1 VCWQQRTPF
10 ELKQEEKTPGDM
22 KKKLTIV
29 VVLVLAA
36 AALISF
42 SSGSDSNPYTTSY
55 YRHINEL
62 REGQQLLLTAIEGSD
77 PGREA
82 DRQRIGAMLKA
93 CRYQMK
99 QADFW
104 LRYLEPVSYK
114 KINGPLPVEWETEV
128 FEKFEPPYRRDGA
141 GLTLAY
147 QYLEETELNRD
158 TLARLIRSSLEGI
171 RAYTAD
177 SITRNL
183 EDYHHFFL
191 CNRLFLLNLAA
202 LYTTGFECP
211 DTGQVLPELRMMLSG
226 VSGIYAVFNESF
238 PATALTTD
246 YLDLYDRTKA
256 FAARPVAYNDF
267 DHYTFIRDYVNPLY
281 GLNQEM
287 IRQYQVHSRSMVDYS
302 LNKQANSIFDKAV
315 YNGSSPRGIFL
326 RVKDAADLAEIDRVG
341 KLLFYDPLLSGNN
354 LRSCASC
361 HKPEAYFTDNVTAT
375 ALQFSRKDFLPRN
388 TPSLVNAVYNHLIML
403 DGSHITLQ
411 NQTRGVMTNPEEMGG
426 KEEEILRKVLSCATY
441 KSAFS
446 RLLRYTPQEPE
457 ITMDHIIS
465 ALTTYYG
472 KFSNYYAPFDEA
484 MNEGK
489 SLDEAARRG
498 FNLFMGKAQCGTC
511 HFVPQFNGV
520 KPPYIGSEFEVLGVP
535 ADSGYRQL
543 SPDKG
548 RYQVNPAKETL
559 HAFRTG
565 TVRNVAHTAPYMH
578 NGVFNTLEQVID
590 FYDAGG
596 GQGKGLT
603 VDNQTL
609 SAEPLHLTAQEKKEL
624 IAFMRSLDEKI
635 LLEKPPQ
642 KLPLSKDRR
651 LNSRKVGG
659 VY

>member
-1 VCWQQRTPF
+1 MI
-10 ELKQEEKTPGDM
+10 PGDM
-22 KKKLTIV
+22 KKKLSIIT
-29 VVLVLAA
+29 LLLLSAA
-36 AALISF
+36 LLISF
-42 SSGSDSNPYTTSY
+42 NSSNDTNNNTYTTY
-55 YRHINEL
+55 YYKHINEL
-62 REGQQLLLTAIEGSD
+62 RQGQETLLKAIEESD
-77 PGREA
+77 LHEEKTRA
-82 DRQRIGAMLKA
+82 QIGVMLQG

-104 LRYLEPVSYK
+104 LRYLEPISYK

-128 FEKFEPPYRRDGA
+128 FEKFEKPYKRDGA

-147 QYLEETELNRD
+147 QYLEEGQVNHD

-171 RAYTAD
+171 EAYTAD

-183 EDYHHFFL
+183 KDYHHFFL

-211 DTGQVLPELRMMLSG
+211 DTGQVLPELRIMLSG
-226 VSGIYAVFNESF
+226 VSGIYQVFNESF
-238 PATALTTD
+238 PATPLTAA
-246 YLDLYDRTKA
+246 YLDLYNRTQT
-256 FAARPVAYNDF
+256 FAAQQVAYYNF
-267 DHYTFIRDYVNPLY
+267 DHFSFIRDYVNPLY
-281 GLNQEM
+281 RLNQEM
-287 IRQYQVHSRSMVDYS
+287 IRQYRVSSKSMVDYS
-302 LNKQANSIFDKAV
+302 LNKNANSIFDKTV
-315 YNGSSPRGIFL
+315 YNGSSPKGLFL
-326 RVKDAADLAEIDRVG
+326 RVKDSADLQEIDRIG

-361 HKPEAYFTDNVTAT
+361 HKPEACFTDNSIPA
-375 ALQFSRKDFLPRN
+375 ALQFNQKDFLPRN

-411 NQTRGVMTNPEEMGG
+411 NQTRAVITNPKEMGG
-426 KEEEILRKVLSCATY
+426 KEEEVLQKVLSCATY
-441 KSAFS
+441 KKAFS
-446 RLLRYTPQEPE
+446 RLLHYTPQEPE
-457 ITMDHIIS
+457 ITMDHVIS
-465 ALTTYYG
+465 AVTMYYG

-489 SLDEAARRG
+489 ALDVAARKG

-520 KPPYIGSEFEVLGVP
+520 KPPFIGSEFEVLGVP
-535 ADSGYRQL
+535 ADSNYRQL
-543 SPDKG
+543 SPDEG
-548 RYQVNPAKETL
+548 RYLVNPAKETL

-565 TVRNVAHTAPYMH
+565 TIRNASRTPPYMH
-578 NGVFNTLEQVID
+578 NGVFQTLEQVID

-596 GQGKGLT
+596 GQGKGLN
-603 VDNQTL
+603 VPNQTL
-609 SAEPLHLTAQEKKEL
+609 AAEQLHLTPQEKKEL

-635 LLEKPPQ
+635 IFEQPPA
-642 KLPLSKDRR
+642 KLPVSKDRR